1 MISNRG
7 IPMKLVTRLLAGS
20 AVLFGLSSFAALA
33 QSVISAKSGL
43 IHYVEGRVLLAGQ
56 PVESHLGTFP
66 DIKENAELRTEE
78 GRAEVLLTPGV
89 VLRVGESSAIKMIT
103 NRLID
108 TRVEF
113 LSGSVLIEAA
123 ELPKDN
129 GVTIVYNEHAVR
141 VMKKGLYRFDSEPA
155 QLRVYDGEAQ
165 VDAGGRLVS
174 VNDGRM
180 MAFSGEMAVTK
191 FDTKDGDALYRWAK
205 RRAEYFAV
213 ANVSAARSVRDSG
226 SSFASSGWVFNP
238 YYSMY
243 TYVPMNGMFY
253 SPFGYAF
260 WSPFSVYQA
269 YYYGP
274 SVFSR
279 SGSVLPVSTGTT
291 SPKLPVKGSTSG
303 QSVSAPRGSGGFAT
317 GASAPVSRGVS
328 VRGGR

>member
-1 MISNRG
+1 M
-7 IPMKLVTRLLAGS
+7 LV
-20 AVLFGLSSFAALA
+20 GLSSFAALA

-43 IHYVEGRVLLAGQ
+43 IHYAEGRVLLDGQ
-56 PVESHLGTFP
+56 PVEQHLGTFP
-66 DIKENAELRTEE
+66 DIKEKAELRTEE

-89 VLRVGESSAIKMIT
+89 VLRVGESSAIRMVT

-113 LSGSVLIEAA
+113 LSGSALVEAA
-123 ELPKDN
+123 DLPKDN
-129 GVTIVYNEHAVR
+129 GVTVVYNEHAVR
-141 VMKKGLYRFDSEPA
+141 LLKKGLYRFDSEPA

-165 VDAGGRLVS
+165 VDAGSGKLVP
-174 VNDGRM
+174 VTDGRM
-180 MAFSGEMAVTK
+180 MAFTGDMAVTK

-279 SGSVLPVSTGTT
+279 GGTGLPVSSGTT
-291 SPKLPVKGSTSG
+291 SPKLPVRGATSG
-303 QSVSAPRGSGGFAT
+303 QSVSAPRSSGGFAT

-328 VRGGR
+328 AGRLGGR